1 MCILLQ
7 ESIINLLKNKSYSVE
22 QLWSGEEAISHIII
36 DGYNLVGISHND
48 LKRQRDLLIDA
59 LIGYGK
65 RKSHDL
71 TVVFDGWRTGQGQET
86 RYMTGGVR
94 VIYSRL
100 GDKADAVI
108 KRTISSEKREWIVAT
123 SDREIADHAWS
134 TGSIPVSSDDFLNAL
149 SAKDLSG
156 IEEEDEEE
164 YVQPRRKGSPHQ
176 LSKKEKAVKRA
187 LSKL

>member
-1 MCILLQ
+1 MRLSDTGREKVMTSPSSLTGG
-7 ESIINLLKNKSYSVE
+7 E
-22 QLWSGEEAISHIII
+22 QG
-36 DGYNLVGISHND
+36 
-48 LKRQRDLLIDA
+48 RD
-59 LIGYGK
+59 
-65 RKSHDL
+65 RKA
-71 TVVFDGWRTGQGQET
+71 G
-86 RYMTGGVR
+86 YMTGGVR

-108 KRTISSEKREWIVAT
+108 KRIISSEKREWIVVT

-164 YVQPRRKGSPHQ
+164 YVQPRRKGSPRQ

>member
-1 MCILLQ
+1 V
-7 ESIINLLKNKSYSVE
+7 YR
-22 QLWSGEEAISHIII
+22 EEAISHIII
-36 DGYNLVGISHND
+36 DGYNLIGISHKD

-59 LIGYGK
+59 LIEYGK

-71 TVVFDGWRTGQGQET
+71 TVVFDGWRTGQGQESRT
-86 RYMTGGVR
+86 VIGGVK
-94 VIYSRL
+94 VIYSRI

-108 KRTISSEKREWIVAT
+108 KRMISAERREWIVVT
-123 SDREIADHAWS
+123 SDREIAGHAWQ

-149 SAKDLSG
+149 STKDLSG

-164 YVQPRRKGSPHQ
+164 YIEPRRKGSPRQ